1 MKKTFALLI
10 IIVMVC
16 GVKAQDIMIT
26 KDGQKITAKVEEI
39 GIDIIKYKNFDNQT
53 GPSYSIKKNEVA
65 SILYENGNFEVF
77 PQQVQKSTTKDLQ
90 KFNYQKAER
99 LKKIGVDLT
108 IGGSLILAGGVAC
121 YCVAWYANSLP
132 GVNRSALYEGGIAM
146 MTIGSITT
154 VSGIICTVIGNNKMN
169 SYGNISLFDT
179 KKYKLDMAIGG
190 NIVNFNLKF

>member
-39 GIDIIKYKNFDNQT
+39 GVDLIKYKTFDNQT
-53 GPSYSIKKNEVA
+53 GPSYSIKKNSVA

-77 PQQVQKSTTKDLQ
+77 PQTAQRPIGEGKY
-90 KFNYQKAER
+90 NYQNGKN
-99 LKKIGVDLT
+99 LYNTGVILAVS
-108 IGGSLILAGGVAC
+108 GSFVIAGGVAC
-121 YCVAWYANSLP
+121 YVVPKYAENLP
-132 GVNRSALYEGGIAM
+132 GVNRSAMYEGGIAM
-146 MTIGSITT
+146 MTIGSVATA
-154 VSGIICTVIGNNKMN
+154 SGIICAIIGKNKMN
-169 SYGNISLFDT
+169 SNGGISLIET

-190 NIVNFNLKF
+190 NTVDFKLKF